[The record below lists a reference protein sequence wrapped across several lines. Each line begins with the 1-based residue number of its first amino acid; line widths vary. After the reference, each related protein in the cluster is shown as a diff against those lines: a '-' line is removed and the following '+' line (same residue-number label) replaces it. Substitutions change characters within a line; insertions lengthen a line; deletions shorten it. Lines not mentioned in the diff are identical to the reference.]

1 MKALKK
7 FLEQLFPDDRRKKKR
22 LEGSNLDA
30 FFWTGSTPVA
40 HKIRDI
46 SMTGLYLLTEERWYP
61 GTLLVITLQKKNEPE
76 DSPTR
81 TIAIHSKAVRW
92 GEDGVGLEFVLADP
106 KNRAQGQQLAN
117 AGTDRKTLEK
127 FLEGFE
133 IGDGNATVDR
143 VVPPAD

>member
-1 MKALKK
+1 MNALKN
-7 FLEQLFPDDRRKKKR
+7 FWERLFPNDRRKRKR

-76 DSPTR
+76 DSPR
-81 TIAIHSKAVRW
+81 RSIAIHSKAVRW

-106 KNRAQGQQLAN
+106 KNRASGQHLAT
-117 AGTDRKTLEK
+117 AGVDRKTLEK

-133 IGDGNATVDR
+133 IDDGNATVDR
-143 VVPPAD
+143 VVPPAN